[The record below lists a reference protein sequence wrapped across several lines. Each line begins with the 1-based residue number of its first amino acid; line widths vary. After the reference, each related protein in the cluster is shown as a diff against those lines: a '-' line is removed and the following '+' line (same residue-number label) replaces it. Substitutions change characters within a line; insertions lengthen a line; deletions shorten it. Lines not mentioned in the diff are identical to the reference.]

1 MVTSSYPPHSGGGSD
16 GGGSNYIQ
24 HQVSKFDTLPGV
36 AIRYGV
42 EVADIKRLNGLV
54 SDLQM
59 FARKTLQVPLPGRH
73 PPSPVV
79 SNGQDTQGEDCIRIS
94 WRCRKPFLYVLR
106 PSCSERTPPSN
117 RCSDLFG
124 SFQSLKLKSSPQ
136 PRVSPAMSCL
146 LGYQGSKSADQKVA
160 SEGFEMAVY
169 RKGVSHYL
177 EDGPFVKSTPHHH
190 PSPPIGLHRKCK
202 SVANDMLE
210 NGIDSTKNGSDRP
223 FEILARRRQKSEADF
238 SSRCTPEV
246 LLKEDHSSGGSGF
259 SSAAGK
265 GLALRPKS
273 ASRTLC
279 GPDSE
284 VSSINPIPMLLNDS
298 FLNESASV
306 RKSSSTPSLQES
318 DSGTL
323 SSLWTTS
330 KWNLKPDFQAIS
342 TAAITKPIFNSLQ
355 KPIAARK
362 SKTAVD

>member
-1 MVTSSYPPHSGGGSD
+1 MMTSSSPPPTGGGSD
-16 GGGSNYIQ
+16 GGGGGGNHIE

-59 FARKTLQVPLPGRH
+59 FARKTLQIPSPGRH

-79 SNGQDTQGEDCIRIS
+79 SNGQDPQG
-94 WRCRKPFLYVLR
+94 
-106 PSCSERTPPSN
+106 PSSSEQTPSSN
-117 RCSDLFG
+117 RYDLFG

-136 PRVSPAMSCL
+136 PRVSPAMSSL
-146 LGYQGSKSADQKVA
+146 LGYQGTKPADQKVA

-177 EDGPFVKSTPHHH
+177 EDGPFIKSTPPHH
-190 PSPPIGLHRKCK
+190 PNPPIGLHRKCK
-202 SVANDMLE
+202 SVANELSE
-210 NGIDSTKNGSDRP
+210 NGVDSTENGHDRV
-223 FEILARRRQKSEADF
+223 FEKLARRRQKSEADF
-238 SSRCTPEV
+238 SSRTPEV
-246 LLKEDHSSGGSGF
+246 LLKEDNNSSGGTGF
-259 SSAAGK
+259 SAAAGK

-273 ASRTLC
+273 ASRTLS
-279 GPDSE
+279 GPDTE
-284 VSSINPIPMLLNDS
+284 ASSINPIPILLNDS

-318 DSGTL
+318 ESGTL
-323 SSLWTTS
+323 SSLWPTT

-342 TAAITKPIFNSLQ
+342 TAAITKPIFDSLQ
-355 KPIAARK
+355 KPIGARK